1 MKRIIRLENVKF
13 YAFHGNFK
21 EEEKSGN
28 SFVINLAVTTE
39 IDDLLTDKLED
50 TVDYCILNDIL
61 HEEMAKPSRLMEH
74 VIKRIITRLEAEPF
88 KMDKLFISMKKL
100 TPAFG
105 GNCGA
110 SVVEI
115 EKEY

>member
-13 YAFHGNFK
+13 HAFHGNFK

-28 SFVINLAVTTE
+28 SFVINLSITTE
-39 IDDLLTDKLED
+39 VDDLLTDNLED

-61 HEEMAKPSRLMEH
+61 HEEMEKPSRLMEH
-74 VIKRIITRLEAEPF
+74 VIQRIIIRLESEAF
-88 KMDKLFISMKKL
+88 KIDKLFISMKKL
-100 TPAFG
+100 SPAFG

-110 SVVEI
+110 SAVEI
-115 EKEY
+115 EKTY